1 MRLLKNCSTSTA
13 LQSSD
18 FIARIVSQNKNIVVS
33 KEDLAQTK
41 FASKRRRL
49 GVFLSLVLLAL
60 LCSIGAVLVVR
71 EYQASTPD
79 VASQQPDSPPV
90 PDFNQTKMKADQG
103 DAAAQNLLGE
113 LYLNGQGVRPDSKA
127 AAEWFTRSAQQGH
140 GLAQLNLGMLF
151 EAGQGV
157 AVDYAQAV
165 EWYRKAAEQGLPGA
179 QYSLA
184 VTYAYARGVPRDD
197 REALKWLRRAAE
209 QGHGLSEYALAH
221 RYIAGLGVPQD
232 LAEAFKWLTLAA
244 SQNITDSETVL
255 AEIKP
260 KMSRDQIAEG
270 RKRAQQFRA
279 QGPSADV
286 AK

>member
-1 MRLLKNCSTSTA
+1 MSDGNLGQTETA
-13 LQSSD
+13 P
-18 FIARIVSQNKNIVVS
+18 A
-33 KEDLAQTK
+33 
-41 FASKRRRL
+41 RRRSRL
-49 GVFLSLVLLAL
+49 FLSLVLPAMLVCL
-60 LCSIGAVLVVR
+60 IGAVLVVR
-71 EYQASTPD
+71 QYKAGTPD
-79 VASQQPDSPPV
+79 AESQEPNSSPA
-90 PDFNQTKMKADQG
+90 PDFSQTKAKAEQG

-127 AAEWFTRSAQQGH
+127 AAEWFTRSAQLGH
-140 GLAQLNLGMLF
+140 ALAQLNLGMLF

-157 AVDYAQAV
+157 AVDYAEAV

-197 REALKWLRRAAE
+197 REALKWLTRAAE

-221 RYIAGLGVPQD
+221 RYITGLGVPQD

-244 SQNITDSETVL
+244 AQNITDAATEL
-255 AEIKP
+255 EEIKP
-260 KMSRDQIAEG
+260 KMRREQIAEG
-270 RKRAQQFRA
+270 RKRAQQFRPRGA
-279 QGPSADV
+279 STDA

>member
-1 MRLLKNCSTSTA
+1 MSN
-13 LQSSD
+13 
-18 FIARIVSQNKNIVVS
+18 
-33 KEDLAQTK
+33 EDLPQRKPST
-41 FASKRRRL
+41 KRRRWIVL
-49 GVFLSLVLLAL
+49 PSLVLIAL
-60 LCSIGAVLVVR
+60 IGSIGAILLVRQYDV
-71 EYQASTPD
+71 ATPEA
-79 VASQQPDSPPV
+79 ASQQPDSPPV
-90 PDFNQTKMKADQG
+90 PDFNQTKAKADQG

-165 EWYRKAAEQGLPGA
+165 SWYQKAAEQGLPGA

-184 VTYAYARGVPRDD
+184 VTYAYARGVPRND
-197 REALKWLRRAAE
+197 REALKWLTRAAE

-221 RYIAGLGVPQD
+221 RYIAGLGVPED
-232 LAEAFKWLTLAA
+232 LTEAFKWLTLAA
-244 SQNITDSETVL
+244 SQNISDAATVL
-255 AEIKP
+255 EEIKP
-260 KMSRDQIAEG
+260 KMKREQIAEG
-270 RKRAQQFRA
+270 RKRAQQFRPA
-279 QGPSADV
+279 APSADA

>member
-1 MRLLKNCSTSTA
+1 LIA
-13 LQSSD
+13 L
-18 FIARIVSQNKNIVVS
+18 I
-33 KEDLAQTK
+33 
-41 FASKRRRL
+41 
-49 GVFLSLVLLAL
+49 G
-60 LCSIGAVLVVR
+60 SIGAILLVRQYDV
-71 EYQASTPD
+71 ATPEA
-79 VASQQPDSPPV
+79 ASQQPDSPPV
-90 PDFNQTKMKADQG
+90 PDFNQTKAKADQG

-165 EWYRKAAEQGLPGA
+165 SWYQKAAEQGLPGA

-184 VTYAYARGVPRDD
+184 VTYAYARGVPRND
-197 REALKWLRRAAE
+197 REALKWLTRAAE

-221 RYIAGLGVPQD
+221 RYIAGLGVPED
-232 LAEAFKWLTLAA
+232 LTEAFKWLTLAA
-244 SQNITDSETVL
+244 SQNISDAATVL
-255 AEIKP
+255 EEIKP
-260 KMSRDQIAEG
+260 KMKREQIAEG
-270 RKRAQQFRA
+270 RKRAQQFRPA
-279 QGPSADV
+279 APSADA